1 MLVSLRLYVNRNL
14 YRQEDPQKTPPL
26 GLGLAPRTARER
38 VSSLVNTYTTG
49 HSLYTSSYCTV
60 RESAPARGGARDN
73 RTPKSEHA
81 NRAAA
86 AGINTHIFII
96 STK

>member
-38 VSSLVNTYTTG
+38 VCRLSSTPIRPDTV
-49 HSLYTSSYCTV
+49 CTLH
-60 RESAPARGGARDN
+60 
-73 RTPKSEHA
+73 RTVP
-81 NRAAA
+81 
-86 AGINTHIFII
+86 
-96 STK
+96 